1 MRVIDGQYGI
11 FSPESTGVFKVDPG
25 TNKINV
31 TVAQNHQGDNH
42 AFFDLSGGNSIY
54 GSSDTVQPKT
64 MRGYWLI
71 RFEPNIKSWLTAANG
86 YYFVGNTAGAF
97 VPASYATKKT
107 ANSYQE
113 NSSLDSGYGGFN
125 MDAQS
130 FNPLYGAAETV
141 QPKTL
146 RGQFLIRYE

>member
-71 RFEPNIKSWLTAANG
+71 RFEPNIPGSVAFRPVADFG
-86 YYFVGNTAGAF
+86 GGDGAF
-97 VPASYATKKT
+97 LFEDGSVQTAHCALNEGIRGNYKVLSFDASRT
-107 ANSYQE
+107 
-113 NSSLDSGYGGFN
+113 SSLYQNGLTEIRVNALFGLN
-125 MDAQS
+125 
-130 FNPLYGAAETV
+130 
-141 QPKTL
+141 
-146 RGQFLIRYE
+146 LIRAY